1 MTTTLATIRAALADA
16 CETLGLHASGYIT
29 DDITTPAA
37 VVARTVVTYDST
49 MGRGSDELTFRVS
62 VYVDR
67 TDEIGAQQFL
77 DELVEPGTS
86 QTLKTI
92 LEDADTATAAGVH
105 YIRVRTASEVNQG
118 SIGSLNYLSVDFDL
132 EVMV

>member
-1 MTTTLATIRAALADA
+1 MTTTLQIIRTAIADA
-16 CETLGLHASGYIT
+16 CETVGLHSSGYIT
-29 DDITTPAA
+29 DDISTPAA
-37 VVARTVVTYDST
+37 VVARGVVTYDET
-49 MGRGSDELTFRVS
+49 MGRGSDDLNFKVI

-67 TDEIGAQQFL
+67 TNEVDAQQFL

-118 SIGSLNYLSVDFDL
+118 SIGSLNYLSVEFDL

>member
-16 CETLGLHASGYIT
+16 CETLGLHSSGYIT

-37 VVARTVVTYDST
+37 VVARTTVTYDST

-67 TDEIGAQQFL
+67 TDEVGAQQFL

-86 QTLKTI
+86 MTLKTI

>member
-1 MTTTLATIRAALADA
+1 MTTTLATIRAAIADA
-16 CETLGLHASGYIT
+16 CETLGLHSFGYIT

-37 VVARTVVTYDST
+37 VVARTTVTYDST
-49 MGRGSDELTFRVS
+49 MGRGSDDLTFRVS
-62 VYVDR
+62 VFVDR
-67 TDEIGAQQFL
+67 TDEVGAQQFL

-86 QTLKTI
+86 MTLKTI
-92 LEDADTATAAGVH
+92 LEDSDTVAAAGVH